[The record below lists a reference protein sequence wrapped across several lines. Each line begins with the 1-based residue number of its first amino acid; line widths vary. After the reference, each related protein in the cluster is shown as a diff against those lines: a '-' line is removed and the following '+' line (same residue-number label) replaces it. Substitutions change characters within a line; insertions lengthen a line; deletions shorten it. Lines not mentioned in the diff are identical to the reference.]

1 MAGNVED
8 FTPGGVFQGS
18 NINFAAATSSSSDA
32 TEVFIEQFAFNNS
45 TRILSSTFNT
55 GGAGPTVHIPAIGV
69 DSDAVDTYV
78 TEGSFNASDFIVTF
92 TYNNGL
98 QFNLDLSAI
107 MDDIN
112 NLPNTDTNN
121 YLDGIS
127 KADNVYT
134 FEVSGQTSQTL
145 DLTEYDEYEP
155 GSSDVSIDDGNGN
168 TVTFQSGGR
177 IVVGTTPVPTPAFAP
192 ELPAAPAAQDF
203 STEQTYEFD
212 APVND
217 DADFVIDDVTVTAT
231 DQDDNNLGNVTV
243 NDDNSYEIVVPAG
256 TEEVD
261 VEVVIT
267 DTEGDSVTLTEMI
280 NPYKPYWQGTTATNG
295 TISIGNYATALTK
308 VEEDFPIGDSFN
320 IVPHGSNTT
329 GRVRYWVVAPFNMTF
344 TSGGLPFSP
353 DGDAATFTLA
363 GETYYIYDMGIA
375 GNPFDSS
382 AAAPTQTFVSTEV

>member
-32 TEVFIEQFAFNNS
+32 TEVYIAQFDFNNTS
-45 TRILSSTFNT
+45 RTLTSTFNT
-55 GGAGPTVHIPAIGV
+55 GAEGPTAHIPAIGV
-69 DSDAVDTYV
+69 DSDATNTYV
-78 TEGSFNASDFIVTF
+78 ESGIFQDDGYTIVLTLSDETQVSI
-92 TYNNGL
+92 
-98 QFNLDLSAI
+98 DLSAI
-107 MDDIN
+107 LADIN
-112 NLPNTDTNN
+112 SLPNTDTNN

-212 APVND
+212 APTND
-217 DADFVIDDVTVTAT
+217 DDDFVITDVAVTAT

-261 VEVVIT
+261 VEVVVT
-267 DTEGDSVTLTEMI
+267 DSEGDTVTLDETI
-280 NPYKPYWQGTTATNG
+280 TPYKPYWQGTTASNDTV
-295 TISIGNYATALTK
+295 SVGNYATALTK

-344 TSGGLPFSP
+344 TSSGLPFSP